1 MENKFLHKVG
11 WLFIIISCLCYLLVA
26 IIPFLSFSLGLKT
39 ASITASI
46 VLAEVFFWIGAL
58 FVGKEVIRK
67 YKSLLKPKNWRSRR
81 IDD

>member
-1 MENKFLHKVG
+1 MKNKFLHKLG

-26 IIPFLSFSLGLKT
+26 IIPFLSFSIGFKT

-67 YKSLLKPKNWRSRR
+67 LKSYLKPQNWRSKG
-81 IDD
+81 